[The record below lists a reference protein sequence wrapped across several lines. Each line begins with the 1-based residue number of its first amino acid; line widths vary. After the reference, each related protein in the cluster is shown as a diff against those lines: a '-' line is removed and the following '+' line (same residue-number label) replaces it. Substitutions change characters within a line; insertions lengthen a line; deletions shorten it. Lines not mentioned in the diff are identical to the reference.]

1 MLDSI
6 FHPDNAFSSIVGRIL
21 DLIVLSLLF
30 TLCCLPV
37 ATAGPACSALYY
49 AVVKNIRR
57 QRSYCVREYFREFRT
72 SLKKGILIHLILL
85 GLAVLFFCA
94 DMPLMLSF
102 FEKGTVDHIF
112 FGLLFLCKLL
122 ILLGLGCWI
131 YPLLS
136 RYEQG
141 ILNCFSWAL
150 HLLLRHF
157 PRTLFCILLM
167 LASAFLI
174 WLEPL
179 FVCILPSTTALLA
192 SFFIEPVLRTICGK
206 EEDSDPE
213 KDAWYLEK

>member
-1 MLDSI
+1 MPHCKKRFLSPCCCTASRICTDALS
-6 FHPDNAFSSIVGRIL
+6 ASSCAPFPAC
-21 DLIVLSLLF
+21 S
-30 TLCCLPV
+30 
-37 ATAGPACSALYY
+37 TAALPACSAALP
-49 AVVKNIRR
+49 A
-57 QRSYCVREYFREFRT
+57 RS
-72 SLKKGILIHLILL
+72 
-85 GLAVLFFCA
+85 AA
-94 DMPLMLSF
+94 SF
-102 FEKGTVDHIF
+102 LTCSIF

-157 PRTLFCILLM
+157 PRTLFCILLT